1 MYCDYHL
8 VRVTLCCLSIDTS
21 TRHVTD
27 APVVSAVSLMIV
39 ACSIEGLEKWAAVG
53 DDTPGLQNGQPSE
66 ALVYTDESELT
77 AVKGDR
83 LKAVLTLP

>member
-1 MYCDYHL
+1 MYSDYHL
-8 VRVTLCCLSIDTS
+8 VCVTLRRLSINAG

-27 APVVSAVSLMIV
+27 EPVVSAVPLIVV
-39 ACSIEGLEKWAAVG
+39 ACSIESYEKWAAVG

-66 ALVYTDESELT
+66 ALAYADESELT

-83 LKAVLTLP
+83 LKAVLTLS